1 MQPRIS
7 VGQVRL
13 HQPMA
18 WKHNGDRRSIVSRE
32 GLRRSRAESHNI
44 ILQHLQAQVKQNN
57 SLRMSLN
64 MQLCFLYH
72 ANTFG
77 NTHTPKT

>member
-1 MQPRIS
+1 
-7 VGQVRL
+7 
-13 HQPMA
+13 MA
-18 WKHNGDRRSIVSRE
+18 WKHKGDRRSIVSRE

-44 ILQHLQAQVKQNN
+44 ILQHFQAQVKQNS

-72 ANTFG
+72 GNTFG
-77 NTHTPKT
+77 NTHIRKTKTS